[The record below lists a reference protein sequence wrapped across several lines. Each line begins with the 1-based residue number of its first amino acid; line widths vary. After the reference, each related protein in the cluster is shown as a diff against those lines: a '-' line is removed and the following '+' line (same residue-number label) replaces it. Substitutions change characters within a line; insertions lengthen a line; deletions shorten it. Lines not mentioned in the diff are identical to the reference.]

1 MKNKV
6 FRANIEV
13 STISQPPFSRDEEVL
28 PVIILPNNKILLHT
42 KAFYPD
48 NAYRL
53 PTGGIEKNETP
64 EEALKREVKEE
75 TNLVIEKEELLAKLI
90 YNIEYPGGKKTF
102 ITHIFLVKVK
112 SKNYEVI
119 DENERTSGF
128 KEIEVEELPKIA
140 EKLKN
145 LKKGPKDKL
154 YDVKKWN
161 DWGIFRAIPHEIV
174 YKLLSGSNER
184 R

>member
-1 MKNKV
+1 MKNIRV
-6 FRANIEV
+6 NIKV

-48 NAYRL
+48 GAYRL

-75 TNLVIEKEELLAKLI
+75 TNLDIEKEELLAKLI
-90 YNIEYPGGKKTF
+90 YNIEYLEGKKTF
-102 ITHIFLVKVK
+102 ITHIFLVRVK
-112 SKNYEVI
+112 GKNYKVI
-119 DENERTSGF
+119 DENEGTSGF
-128 KEIEVEELPKIA
+128 KEIGVEELPKIA
-140 EKLKN
+140 EKLRN
-145 LKKGPKDKL
+145 LKKGPKDRL
-154 YDVKKWN
+154 YDVKKWD
-161 DWGIFRAIPHEIV
+161 DWGRFRAIPHEIV
-174 YKLLSGSNER
+174 YKLLSGLNER